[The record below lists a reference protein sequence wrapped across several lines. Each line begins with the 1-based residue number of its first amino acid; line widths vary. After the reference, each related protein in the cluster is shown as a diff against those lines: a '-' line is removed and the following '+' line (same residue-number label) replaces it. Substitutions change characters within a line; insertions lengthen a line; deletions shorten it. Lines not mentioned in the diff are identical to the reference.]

1 MSIRM
6 YICTYETLKRVLFIF
21 DLSIKHIG
29 LVIFTIYTCM
39 VDNMSQCLRDQ
50 HNITQAHIQHF
61 GCFTQSILG
70 RILWHEK
77 LLRK

>member
-6 YICTYETLKRVLFIF
+6 YICTYQTLKRVLFIL
-21 DLSIKHIG
+21 DLSIKHMG

-50 HNITQAHIQHF
+50 HNITHAGAHTPCSLFYTINIRPY
-61 GCFTQSILG
+61 SVA
-70 RILWHEK
+70 
-77 LLRK
+77 RKVA